1 MSETSTYYCKESSEG
16 NTSRSSE
23 DFKALQFDP
32 EVDTNRIQIVNT
44 KRKMENGDE
53 ESGVPPR
60 PTLQRDD
67 QPPVAGMK
75 LSVYK
80 IDKNGNFVPAE
91 LEEAIARRASG
102 STNAVALPP
111 DSGSSLDGTTG
122 SATSTTA
129 SQDSFWIDADVRD
142 DYDAQELY
150 EIIQKIRLTPFLR
163 RHLSKPSQIKT
174 PQVLSLNSSV
184 FLVMRV
190 LPPEEDKSNEMR
202 YVAAL
207 SVRGLLLTV
216 TTCPKDGQAAH
227 AGRLLNQSTRKS
239 VQQRELPEPTTSG
252 ALCMW
257 LLSHVQRVNT
267 VAQRLRKQ
275 CFELDERMDH
285 GIGEVGLEDIV
296 DLKNDV
302 IKIIAVSEEQ
312 LECLESLKEGETMT
326 TGLDFSKLRGS
337 MGICMAT
344 AGFNERMA
352 GRLEKKVA
360 DLRTTYDSHQQNLIN
375 KRLEML
381 TILSAIFLPLTLMAG
396 TSILYMS
403 KRD

>member
-1 MSETSTYYCKESSEG
+1 
-16 NTSRSSE
+16 
-23 DFKALQFDP
+23 
-32 EVDTNRIQIVNT
+32 
-44 KRKMENGDE
+44 
-53 ESGVPPR
+53 
-60 PTLQRDD
+60 
-67 QPPVAGMK
+67 
-75 LSVYK
+75 
-80 IDKNGNFVPAE
+80 
-91 LEEAIARRASG
+91 
-102 STNAVALPP
+102 
-111 DSGSSLDGTTG
+111 
-122 SATSTTA
+122 
-129 SQDSFWIDADVRD
+129 
-142 DYDAQELY
+142 
-150 EIIQKIRLTPFLR
+150 
-163 RHLSKPSQIKT
+163 
-174 PQVLSLNSSV
+174 
-184 FLVMRV
+184 
-190 LPPEEDKSNEMR
+190 
-202 YVAAL
+202 
-207 SVRGLLLTV
+207 
-216 TTCPKDGQAAH
+216 
-227 AGRLLNQSTRKS
+227 
-239 VQQRELPEPTTSG
+239 
-252 ALCMW
+252 
-257 LLSHVQRVNT
+257 
-267 VAQRLRKQ
+267 
-275 CFELDERMDH
+275 MDH